1 MADVDKFID
10 QNSRIFYNSM
20 NVLIE
25 VQKIVAKF
33 LETTI
38 QVNLM
43 PIHSETGMKQHKFT
57 WIVSKLLKF
66 LLLTYYTITAISWP
80 PPVFHNFYPGF
91 CIGVAY

>member
-57 WIVSKLLKF
+57 
-66 LLLTYYTITAISWP
+66 
-80 PPVFHNFYPGF
+80 
-91 CIGVAY
+91 